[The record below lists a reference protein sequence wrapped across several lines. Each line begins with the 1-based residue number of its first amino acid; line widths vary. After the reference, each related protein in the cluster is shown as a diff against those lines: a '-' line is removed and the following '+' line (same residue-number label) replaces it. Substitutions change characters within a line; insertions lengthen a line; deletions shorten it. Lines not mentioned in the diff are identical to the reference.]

1 MNHERFL
8 ITIKQTVDSS
18 LGKIV
23 AGHRFAAVQ
32 VIRDMG
38 FDKRDAHL
46 QQRYV
51 DKLATLGF
59 RASEQSGHDPM
70 GGKYS
75 RGVVDERDTGAL
87 GIIQV
92 GDQAHLAA
100 QRLADGIESG
110 LVPVGS
116 ALAITGNRAMNQ
128 LWI

>member
-8 ITIKQTVDSS
+8 ITIEQTVDSS

-51 DKLATLGF
+51 DKLTALGF

-75 RGVVDERDTGAL
+75 RGVVDEREADDF
-87 GIIQV
+87 GIIQGV
-92 GDQAHLAA
+92 D
-100 QRLADGIESG
+100 
-110 LVPVGS
+110 
-116 ALAITGNRAMNQ
+116 RAERG
-128 LWI
+128 

>member
-8 ITIKQTVDSS
+8 ITIELTVDSS

-51 DKLATLGF
+51 DKLTALGF

-70 GGKYS
+70 SGKYS
-75 RGVVDERDTGAL
+75 SGVIDKRDAGVIV
-87 GIIQV
+87 IILD
-92 GDQAHLAA
+92 GDQ
-100 QRLADGIESG
+100 
-110 LVPVGS
+110 VPH
-116 ALAITGNRAMNQ
+116 TP
-128 LWI
+128 